1 MDDMDPPVAETLRG
15 AGGLEGPGAV
25 DGAAQNNRKDKAA
38 QRESKRMWLK
48 FFMVKEKYSCE

>member
-1 MDDMDPPVAETLRG
+1 MDPPVAETLRG